1 MKNFLFLFFLM
12 LTFTL
17 VDLNSQSKMSIGRC
31 TFEGKQPT
39 TIVSTGTLTIYHNGS
54 MKRTGTNG
62 GVNIWSGNGDV
73 WVIFSDS
80 KDISKFKFI
89 TNGKVQTCVK

>member
-1 MKNFLFLFFLM
+1 MKKTIQLFFVL
-12 LTFTL
+12 L
-17 VDLNSQSKMSIGRC
+17 VFGSLNSQTKMNIGRC

-39 TIVSTGTLTIYHNGS
+39 TIVSTGSVTIYHNGT
-54 MKRTGTNG
+54 MKCTGTSG
-62 GVNIWSGNGDV
+62 GVNVWTGNGDV